1 MYQNVADSILNLLPK
16 DALVLQLPAIP
27 RAFLFMD
34 LRLKFAN
41 YVVDKWHQNNHDLE
55 DIPCVYVILSL
66 NYWEGYKGFDIKY
79 VGSTT
84 KLKSRYKSHKI
95 PKKVQNLGLIS
106 LMYYMPMNKG
116 FYDYEIKL
124 IRKLQPQFNKL
135 RYGNI

>member
-1 MYQNVADSILNLLPK
+1 
-16 DALVLQLPAIP
+16 
-27 RAFLFMD
+27 MD

-41 YVVDKWHQNNHDLE
+41 YIVDKWHQNNHDLS

-66 NYWEGYKGFDIKY
+66 NYWEGKKGFDIKY

-106 LMYYMPMNKG
+106 LMYFMPMNRG

-124 IRKLQPQFNKL
+124 IRKLQPQFNKM